1 MSRLIQKCF
10 IFAVFLLP
18 IAGHGIAAI
27 AGSDDARF
35 FLHWSML
42 IASLIGSGFGCLIV
56 CGAAALRKKHDICD
70 DLLLFAVV
78 NSLIQWLT
86 PAVQFVHFI
95 VLIFILGG
103 AILSALLAYLQ
114 QKFNFQ
120 ESEPSD
126 KSDQSDKK
134 HG

>member
-42 IASLIGSGFGCLIV
+42 LAVMIGSGLGCLIV
-56 CGAAALRKKHDICD
+56 KSIAALRAEHDICE
-70 DLLLFAVV
+70 DLLFFAII
-78 NSLIQWLT
+78 NSFIQWLT
-86 PAVQFVHFI
+86 PAVQFVYFI
-95 VLIFILGG
+95 VVILIIGG

-114 QKFNFQ
+114 QKINFQ
-120 ESEPSD
+120 DSEPSD
-126 KSDQSDKK
+126 KSNQSDKK

>member
-1 MSRLIQKCF
+1 MKKLIF
-10 IFAVFLLP
+10 TLSIFFLP
-18 IAGHGIAAI
+18 IAGHGIMAI
-27 AGSDDARF
+27 LGNEEARF

-42 IASLIGSGFGCLIV
+42 LAVMIGSGFGCLIV

-70 DLLLFAVV
+70 DLLLFSVV

-95 VLIFILGG
+95 VLIFILSG

>member
-42 IASLIGSGFGCLIV
+42 IASLIGSGFGCFDNKRYWFFTNRTRYLRR
-56 CGAAALRKKHDICD
+56 AAVFCHYQFIYPMADTSCSICT
-70 DLLLFAVV
+70 LYRCHIYFRWG
-78 NSLIQWLT
+78 NSFCV
-86 PAVQFVHFI
+86 PRMA
-95 VLIFILGG
+95 
-103 AILSALLAYLQ
+103 SA
-114 QKFNFQ
+114 
-120 ESEPSD
+120 ES
-126 KSDQSDKK
+126 QSAGKVK
-134 HG
+134 

>member
-42 IASLIGSGFGCLIV
+42 IASLIGSGLGILTIKGIGF
-56 CGAAALRKKHDICD
+56 LRIEHDICEE
-70 DLLLFAVV
+70 LLLFAVV

-95 VLIFILGG
+95 VVIFIFGG
-103 AILSALLAYLQ
+103 AILSAFLAWLQ
-114 QKFNFQ
+114 QKIDP
-120 ESEPSD
+120 SER
-126 KSDQSDKK
+126 
-134 HG
+134 

>member
-1 MSRLIQKCF
+1 MGRLIQKSF
-10 IFAVFLLP
+10 TLAVFISP
-18 IAGHGIAAI
+18 IAGHGIMAI
-27 AGSDDARF
+27 AGNEDARF

-42 IASLIGSGFGCLIV
+42 LAVMIGSGFGCLIV

>member
-1 MSRLIQKCF
+1 MKKLYFTI
-10 IFAVFLLP
+10 AALLLP
-18 IAGHGIAAI
+18 IAGHGIIAI
-27 AGSDDARF
+27 AGNEDARF